1 MFDFIAKP
9 LGQFLY
15 FLYLYFDNY
24 GIALITFTLI
34 IKLALLPL
42 MIKQSHS
49 ASKISTLQPQLQEIQ
64 KLYKDDKE
72 KLQLETAKIYQE
84 NKANPLGGCLPSLI
98 QLPVLFSLF
107 YVITQPL
114 KFMLSKTPEQ
124 IEKIIKIIP
133 DSMRNIQYIQINAL
147 NYINEH
153 TDILSQLGGVIKE
166 SELINL
172 NFLGL
177 NLSWV
182 PKLDFNLLSGPQAGQ
197 YIALALMPLI
207 GAAAIFISTKLSM
220 KQNTVNQG
228 SKLTQNYMLFVG
240 PLMTLIVS
248 FQMPA
253 GVILYWIVGYLFQIP
268 QQIYINKYIHKHN
281 VRVSAVGNESAA
293 QRAS

>member
-1 MFDFIAKP
+1 MFDFVAKP

-15 FLYLYFDNY
+15 FLYLFFDNY
-24 GIALITFTLI
+24 GIALISFTLI

-42 MIKQSHS
+42 IIKQSHS
-49 ASKISTLQPQLQEIQ
+49 MSKISILQPQLQEVQ
-64 KLYKDDKE
+64 KLYKNDKE
-72 KLQLETAKIYQE
+72 KLQQETARIYQE
-84 NKANPLGGCLPSLI
+84 NKANPLGGCLPMLI
-98 QLPVLFSLF
+98 QLPILFSLF

-114 KFMLSKTPEQ
+114 KLMLQKTPEQ
-124 IEKIIKIIP
+124 IEKIVKIIP
-133 DSMRNIQYIQINAL
+133 STIRNTQYIQINVL

-153 TDILSQLGGVIKE
+153 TKVLSQLGGVIKK
-166 SELINL
+166 SELIDL

-182 PKLDFNLLSGPQAGQ
+182 PKLDFNLLFGPQAGQ

-228 SKLTQNYMLFVG
+228 NKLTKNYMLLVG
-240 PLMTLIVS
+240 PLMTLIIS

-253 GVILYWIVGYLFQIP
+253 GVLLYWIVGYVFQIP
-268 QQIYINKYIHKHN
+268 QQIYINRYILKHSEKK
-281 VRVSAVGNESAA
+281 VDEAA
-293 QRAS
+293 K